1 MFVSQ
6 ANFPET
12 ESLVTTFVANVS
24 FVRPVVVTLL
34 ASFVYVPAASART
47 AMLYSHDETPF
58 VIDAFVTVTTPDVAV
73 IDDGSRATF
82 TPPGQVVIMFEFV
95 STTSPVGNVSTNPRL
110 LFAALPGLF
119 VNVKINVE
127 ICPLATVDGKN
138 LFVRVGKT
146 VYVALI
152 TPAAPATKVLVAD
165 VNSVI
170 AVVFS
175 LVVVPPTTLVPV
187 TAAVGTS
194 LNWTAYVPGTTL
206 GKLYCPELSVV
217 VVIP

>member
-12 ESLVTTFVANVS
+12 ESSVTTFVANVS

-47 AMLYSHDETPF
+47 AMLYSHDATPF
-58 VIDAFVTVTTPDVAV
+58 PIDAFVTVTTPDVAV
-73 IDDGSRATF
+73 IDDGSRVTF
-82 TPPGQVVIMFEFV
+82 TPPGQVVIIFEFV
-95 STTSPVGNVSTNPRL
+95 STTSPGGKVSTNPRL

-119 VNVKINVE
+119 VNVKISVE

-138 LFVRVGKT
+138 LFVKVGKA

-152 TPAAPATKVLVAD
+152 TPAAPASKVLVAD

-175 LVVVPPTTLVPV
+175 LVVLPPTTLVPV

-194 LNWTAYVPGTTL
+194 LN
-206 GKLYCPELSVV
+206 
-217 VVIP
+217 

>member
-1 MFVSQ
+1 MFVLQ
-6 ANFPET
+6 ENFPDV
-12 ESLVTTFVANVS
+12 ESFVTTFVANVS

-58 VIDAFVTVTTPDVAV
+58 VISAFVTVTTPDVAV
-73 IDDGSRATF
+73 IDDGSRVTF

-95 STTSPVGNVSTNPRL
+95 STTSPDGNVSTNPRL
-110 LFAALPGLF
+110 LFAAFPGLF
-119 VNVKINVE
+119 VNVKISVE

-138 LFVRVGKT
+138 LFVKVGKA

-175 LVVVPPTTLVPV
+175 LVVPPPTTLVPV

-194 LNWTAYVPGTTL
+194 LN
-206 GKLYCPELSVV
+206 
-217 VVIP
+217 

>member
-1 MFVSQ
+1 
-6 ANFPET
+6 
-12 ESLVTTFVANVS
+12 
-24 FVRPVVVTLL
+24 
-34 ASFVYVPAASART
+34 
-47 AMLYSHDETPF
+47 MLYSHDETPF

>member
-1 MFVSQ
+1 M
-6 ANFPET
+6 
-12 ESLVTTFVANVS
+12 
-24 FVRPVVVTLL
+24 
-34 ASFVYVPAASART
+34 
-47 AMLYSHDETPF
+47 
-58 VIDAFVTVTTPDVAV
+58 TPDVAV
-73 IDDGSRATF
+73 IDAGSRVTF
-82 TPPGQVVIMFEFV
+82 APPAEHVVIMLEFV
-95 STTSPVGNVSTNPRL
+95 STTSPGGNVSTNPRL

-127 ICPLATVDGKN
+127 ICPLATFDGKN
-138 LFVRVGKT
+138 FFVRVGKV

-170 AVVFS
+170 AAVFS

-194 LNWTAYVPGTTL
+194 LN
-206 GKLYCPELSVV
+206 
-217 VVIP
+217 

>member
-6 ANFPET
+6 ANFPEA

-34 ASFVYVPAASART
+34 ASFVYVPAVSART

-58 VIDAFVTVTTPDVAV
+58 AMDAFATVMTPDVAV
-73 IDDGSRATF
+73 IDAGSRVTF
-82 TPPGQVVIMFEFV
+82 APPAEHVVIMFEFV
-95 STTSPVGNVSTNPRL
+95 STTSPDGNVSTNPRL

-138 LFVRVGKT
+138 FFVSVGKA

-152 TPAAPATKVLVAD
+152 TPAAPATKVLGPD

-194 LNWTAYVPGTTL
+194 LN
-206 GKLYCPELSVV
+206 
-217 VVIP
+217 